1 MSDVTP
7 GVAASPSP
15 SLPQRAGTPLR
26 VMLIAGEPSGDILG
40 AELMASLRTASPLPI
55 EFIGVGGDRMTAE
68 GLNSI
73 VAMSE
78 IAVMGLREVV
88 PRIPLIY
95 RRIRQTA
102 RYARDMNPDVVVIID
117 SPDFTHSVA
126 KRIARQAPHIPI
138 INYVSPQVWAWRQGR
153 AAKMATYLTHVL
165 ALLPFEP
172 AFYAEKSTL
181 ACTFVGHP
189 VLERVQLGGG
199 DQFRAR
205 HNIAADTPVLALLP
219 GSRPNEVKNLIGIF
233 LDTARRLRRD
243 LPDLVV
249 VLPTVPNVAAL
260 VREKLAGETLP
271 LILVEDQAEKFAA
284 FDAANAALAASGTVS
299 LELGLARV
307 PTVIGY
313 RIERLAAFIIRRL
326 AKVNSIV
333 LANLVLG
340 RNVIPEYLQEDCEPE
355 TLARA
360 LLPLM
365 TDTPERDE
373 MLSALGEMR
382 MRLGD
387 DGGLRPAER
396 AAEVVLSIGLPEK
409 ERRAAHL
416 PA

>member
-1 MSDVTP
+1 MTN
-7 GVAASPSP
+7 
-15 SLPQRAGTPLR
+15 LPEVHETPLR

-40 AELMASLRTASPLPI
+40 AELMESLRQSSPMPV
-55 EFIGVGGDRMTAE
+55 EFVGVGGARMTE
-68 GLNSI
+68 LGLRSL
-73 VAMSE
+73 VDMSE

-88 PRIPLIY
+88 PRLPLIY
-95 RRIRQTA
+95 RRIQQTA
-102 RYARDMNPDVVVIID
+102 RFAQEANPHVVVIID

-126 KRIARQAPHIPI
+126 KRIAKRAPHIPI

-199 DQFRAR
+199 EEFRAR
-205 HNIAADTPVLALLP
+205 HNIAADAPVLALLP
-219 GSRPNEVKNLIGIF
+219 GSRPNEVKGLIAIF
-233 LDTARRLRRD
+233 LETARRLRRD
-243 LPDLVV
+243 VPGMVV
-249 VLPTVPNVAAL
+249 VLPTVPNVSKL

-326 AKVNSIV
+326 AKVESIV

-340 RNVIPEYLQEDCEPE
+340 RKIIPEYLQEECEPD

-360 LLPLM
+360 LKPLM
-365 TDTPERDE
+365 TQTPERED
-373 MLSALGEMR
+373 MVSALSEMR
-382 MRLGD
+382 QRLGD
-387 DGGLRPAER
+387 EEGLKPAER

-416 PA
+416 PQ